1 MLLSFI
7 ISCILLAISPG
18 PDNIYIATLTS
29 RSGNIS
35 GFSFLM
41 GLLIGCFIHTILLA
55 FGLNAMIIQV
65 DFIFNLI
72 KYFGA
77 LYLIY
82 LSIEVYKSD
91 DLFKKNNK
99 LSNSDSILINLKK
112 GVMMN
117 LLNPKVFL
125 FFALFFPNFLFSETI
140 SFKIQIIIMGL
151 IFIIITL
158 FVFGIIILFSNVIF
172 NNFSQESKFKLY
184 AKFFNILVLIVIA
197 AIILFAENSIT
208 LS

>member
-7 ISCILLAISPG
+7 ISSILLAISPG

-29 RSGNIS
+29 GSGKIS
-35 GFSFLM
+35 GFSFLI

-55 FGLNAMIIQV
+55 FGLNAMILQV

-72 KYFGA
+72 KYLGA

-112 GVMMN
+112 GIMMN

-158 FVFGIIILFSNVIF
+158 FVFGIIILFSNLIF
-172 NNFSQESKFKLY
+172 NNFSQKSKFKLY

>member
-7 ISCILLAISPG
+7 ISSILLAISPG

-29 RSGNIS
+29 RSGKIS

-112 GVMMN
+112 GIMMN

>member
-7 ISCILLAISPG
+7 ISSILLAISPG

-29 RSGNIS
+29 RSGKIS
-35 GFSFLM
+35 GFSFMM

-112 GVMMN
+112 GIMMN

-158 FVFGIIILFSNVIF
+158 FVFGVIILFSNVIF

>member
-7 ISCILLAISPG
+7 ISSILLAISPG

-29 RSGNIS
+29 GSGKIS

-112 GVMMN
+112 GIMMN

-172 NNFSQESKFKLY
+172 NNFSQKSKFKLY

>member
-7 ISCILLAISPG
+7 ISSILLAISPG

-29 RSGNIS
+29 RSGKIS

-72 KYFGA
+72 KYLGA

-91 DLFKKNNK
+91 NLFKKNNK
-99 LSNSDSILINLKK
+99 LSNSDSILRNLKK
-112 GVMMN
+112 GIMMN

-172 NNFSQESKFKLY
+172 NNFSKKSKFKLY

-197 AIILFAENSIT
+197 AIILFTENSIT

>member
-7 ISCILLAISPG
+7 ISSILLAISPG

-29 RSGNIS
+29 RSGKIS

-55 FGLNAMIIQV
+55 FGLNAIIIQV

-112 GVMMN
+112 GIMMN

>member
-7 ISCILLAISPG
+7 ISSILLAISPG

-29 RSGNIS
+29 GSGKIS

-55 FGLNAMIIQV
+55 FGLNAMILQV

-72 KYFGA
+72 KYLGA

-99 LSNSDSILINLKK
+99 LTNSDSILINLKK
-112 GVMMN
+112 GIMMN

>member
-7 ISCILLAISPG
+7 ISSILLAISPG

-29 RSGNIS
+29 GSGKIS
-35 GFSFLM
+35 GFSFLI

-55 FGLNAMIIQV
+55 FGLNTMILQV

-72 KYFGA
+72 KYLGA

-112 GVMMN
+112 GIMMN

-158 FVFGIIILFSNVIF
+158 FVFGIIILFSNLIF
-172 NNFSQESKFKLY
+172 NNFSQKSKFKLY

>member
-7 ISCILLAISPG
+7 ISSILLAISPG

-29 RSGNIS
+29 RSGKIS

-72 KYFGA
+72 KYLGA

-112 GVMMN
+112 GIMMN

>member
-7 ISCILLAISPG
+7 ISSILLAISPG

-29 RSGNIS
+29 RSGKIS

-72 KYFGA
+72 KYLGA

-91 DLFKKNNK
+91 NLFKKNNK
-99 LSNSDSILINLKK
+99 LSNSDSILRNLKK
-112 GVMMN
+112 GIMMN

-158 FVFGIIILFSNVIF
+158 FVFGVIILFSNVIF
-172 NNFSQESKFKLY
+172 NNFSKKSKFKLY

-197 AIILFAENSIT
+197 AIILFTENSIT

>member
-7 ISCILLAISPG
+7 ISSILLAISPG

-29 RSGNIS
+29 GSGKIS

-55 FGLNAMIIQV
+55 FGLNAMILQV

-72 KYFGA
+72 KYLGA

-112 GVMMN
+112 GIMMN

-172 NNFSQESKFKLY
+172 NNFSQKSKFKLY
-184 AKFFNILVLIVIA
+184 AKFFNIIVLIVIA

>member
-7 ISCILLAISPG
+7 ISSILLAISPG

-29 RSGNIS
+29 RSGKIS

-72 KYFGA
+72 KYLGA

-112 GVMMN
+112 GIMMN

-172 NNFSQESKFKLY
+172 NNFSQKSKFKLY

>member
-29 RSGNIS
+29 RSGKIS

>member
-7 ISCILLAISPG
+7 ISSILLAISPG

-29 RSGNIS
+29 RSGKIS

-55 FGLNAMIIQV
+55 FGLNAMILQV

-72 KYFGA
+72 KYLGA

-112 GVMMN
+112 GIMMN

-158 FVFGIIILFSNVIF
+158 FVFGIIILFSNLIF
-172 NNFSQESKFKLY
+172 NNFSQKSKFKLY

>member
-7 ISCILLAISPG
+7 ISSILLAISPG

-29 RSGNIS
+29 RSGKIS

-112 GVMMN
+112 GIMMN

-172 NNFSQESKFKLY
+172 INFSQESKFKLY

>member
-7 ISCILLAISPG
+7 ISSILLAISPG

-29 RSGNIS
+29 RSGKIS

-99 LSNSDSILINLKK
+99 LSNSDSILRNLKK
-112 GVMMN
+112 GIMMN

-158 FVFGIIILFSNVIF
+158 FVFGVIILFSNVIF
-172 NNFSQESKFKLY
+172 NNFSKKSKFKLY

-197 AIILFAENSIT
+197 AIILFTENSIT

>member
-7 ISCILLAISPG
+7 ISSILLAISPG

-72 KYFGA
+72 KYLGA

-172 NNFSQESKFKLY
+172 NNFSQKSKFKLY

>member
-7 ISCILLAISPG
+7 ISSILLAISPG
-18 PDNIYIATLTS
+18 PDNIYVATLTS
-29 RSGNIS
+29 RSGKIS

-72 KYFGA
+72 KYLGA

-91 DLFKKNNK
+91 NLFKKNNK
-99 LSNSDSILINLKK
+99 LSNSDSILRNLKK
-112 GVMMN
+112 GIMMN

>member
-7 ISCILLAISPG
+7 ISSILLAISPG

-112 GVMMN
+112 GIMMN

-172 NNFSQESKFKLY
+172 NNFSQKSKFKLY

>member
-7 ISCILLAISPG
+7 ISSILLAISPG

-29 RSGNIS
+29 GSGKIS

-55 FGLNAMIIQV
+55 FGLNAMILQV

-72 KYFGA
+72 KYLGA

-112 GVMMN
+112 GIMMN

-125 FFALFFPNFLFSETI
+125 FFALFFPNFLFSEKI

-158 FVFGIIILFSNVIF
+158 FVFGIIILFSNLIF
-172 NNFSQESKFKLY
+172 NNFSKKSKFKLY
-184 AKFFNILVLIVIA
+184 AKFFNILVLIGIA

>member
-7 ISCILLAISPG
+7 ISSILLAISPG

-29 RSGNIS
+29 GSGKIS

-55 FGLNAMIIQV
+55 FGLNAMILQV

-72 KYFGA
+72 KYLGA

-112 GVMMN
+112 GIMMN

-125 FFALFFPNFLFSETI
+125 FFALFFPNFLFSEKI

-158 FVFGIIILFSNVIF
+158 FVFGIIILFSNLIF
-172 NNFSQESKFKLY
+172 NNFSQKSKFKLY
-184 AKFFNILVLIVIA
+184 AKFFNILVLIGIA

>member
-7 ISCILLAISPG
+7 ISSILLAISPG

-29 RSGNIS
+29 RSGKIS

-112 GVMMN
+112 GIMMN

-125 FFALFFPNFLFSETI
+125 FFALFFPNFLFS
-140 SFKIQIIIMGL
+140 
-151 IFIIITL
+151 
-158 FVFGIIILFSNVIF
+158 
-172 NNFSQESKFKLY
+172 
-184 AKFFNILVLIVIA
+184 
-197 AIILFAENSIT
+197 
-208 LS
+208 

>member
-7 ISCILLAISPG
+7 ISSILLAISPG
-18 PDNIYIATLTS
+18 PDNIYVATLTS
-29 RSGNIS
+29 RSGKIS

-112 GVMMN
+112 GIMMN

>member
-7 ISCILLAISPG
+7 ISSILLAISPG

-29 RSGNIS
+29 RSGKIS
-35 GFSFLM
+35 GFSFMM

-72 KYFGA
+72 KYLGA

-91 DLFKKNNK
+91 HLFKNNNK

-112 GVMMN
+112 GIMMN

>member
-7 ISCILLAISPG
+7 ISSILLAISPG

-29 RSGNIS
+29 RSGKIS
-35 GFSFLM
+35 GFSFMM

-112 GVMMN
+112 GIMMN

-172 NNFSQESKFKLY
+172 NNFSKKSKFKLY

>member
-7 ISCILLAISPG
+7 ISSILLAISPG

-29 RSGNIS
+29 RSGKIS

-91 DLFKKNNK
+91 DLFKKKNK

-112 GVMMN
+112 GIMMN

>member
-7 ISCILLAISPG
+7 ISSILLAISPG

-29 RSGNIS
+29 RSGKIS
-35 GFSFLM
+35 GFSFMM

-72 KYFGA
+72 KYLGA

-91 DLFKKNNK
+91 NLFKKNNK
-99 LSNSDSILINLKK
+99 LSNSDSILRNLKK
-112 GVMMN
+112 GIMMN

>member
-7 ISCILLAISPG
+7 ISSILLAISPG

-29 RSGNIS
+29 RSGKIS
-35 GFSFLM
+35 GFSFMM

-112 GVMMN
+112 GIMMN

-158 FVFGIIILFSNVIF
+158 FVFGVIILFSNVIF
-172 NNFSQESKFKLY
+172 NNFSKKSKFKLH

-197 AIILFAENSIT
+197 AIILFTENSIT

>member
-7 ISCILLAISPG
+7 ISSILLAISPG

-29 RSGNIS
+29 RSGKIS

-72 KYFGA
+72 KYLGA

-91 DLFKKNNK
+91 NLFKKNNK
-99 LSNSDSILINLKK
+99 LSNSDSILRNLKK
-112 GVMMN
+112 GIMMN

-158 FVFGIIILFSNVIF
+158 FVFGVIILFSNVIF

>member
-7 ISCILLAISPG
+7 ISSILLAISPG

-29 RSGNIS
+29 RSGKIS

-55 FGLNAMIIQV
+55 FGLNAMILQV

-72 KYFGA
+72 KYLGA

-112 GVMMN
+112 GIIMN

>member
-7 ISCILLAISPG
+7 ISSILLAISPG

-29 RSGNIS
+29 GSGKIS

-55 FGLNAMIIQV
+55 FGLNAMILQV

-112 GVMMN
+112 GIMMN

-158 FVFGIIILFSNVIF
+158 FVFGIIILFSNLIF
-172 NNFSQESKFKLY
+172 NNFSQKSKFKLY

>member
-7 ISCILLAISPG
+7 ISSILLAISPG

-29 RSGNIS
+29 RSGKIS

-112 GVMMN
+112 GIMMN

-158 FVFGIIILFSNVIF
+158 FFFGIIILFSNVIF
-172 NNFSQESKFKLY
+172 INFSQESKFKLY

>member
-29 RSGNIS
+29 RSGKIS

-112 GVMMN
+112 GIMMN

>member
-7 ISCILLAISPG
+7 ISSILLAISPG

-29 RSGNIS
+29 RSGKIS

-112 GVMMN
+112 GIMMN

-158 FVFGIIILFSNVIF
+158 FVFGVIILFSNVIF
-172 NNFSQESKFKLY
+172 NNFSQKSKFKLY

>member
-7 ISCILLAISPG
+7 ISSILLAISPG

-29 RSGNIS
+29 VSGKIS

-55 FGLNAMIIQV
+55 FGLNAMILQV

-72 KYFGA
+72 KYLGA

-112 GVMMN
+112 GIMMN

-158 FVFGIIILFSNVIF
+158 FVFGIIILFSNLIF
-172 NNFSQESKFKLY
+172 NNFSQKSKFKLY

>member
-7 ISCILLAISPG
+7 ISSILLAISPG

-29 RSGNIS
+29 RSGKIS

-112 GVMMN
+112 GIMMN

-158 FVFGIIILFSNVIF
+158 FVFGVIILFSNVIF
-172 NNFSQESKFKLY
+172 NNFSKKSKFKLY

>member
-7 ISCILLAISPG
+7 ISSILLAISPG

-29 RSGNIS
+29 RSGKIS
-35 GFSFLM
+35 GFSFMM

-55 FGLNAMIIQV
+55 FGLNTMIIQV

-112 GVMMN
+112 GIMMN

>member
-7 ISCILLAISPG
+7 ISSILLAISPG

-29 RSGNIS
+29 RSGKIS
-35 GFSFLM
+35 GFSFMM

-112 GVMMN
+112 GIMMN

-158 FVFGIIILFSNVIF
+158 FVFGIIILFSNLIF
-172 NNFSQESKFKLY
+172 NNFSQKSKFKLY

>member
-7 ISCILLAISPG
+7 ISSILLAISPG

-29 RSGNIS
+29 GSGKIS

-55 FGLNAMIIQV
+55 FGLNAMILQV

-72 KYFGA
+72 KYLGA

-112 GVMMN
+112 GIMMN

-158 FVFGIIILFSNVIF
+158 FVFGIIILFSNLIF
-172 NNFSQESKFKLY
+172 NNFSQKSKFKLY
-184 AKFFNILVLIVIA
+184 AKFFNILVLIGIA